1 MVQNRTFYNNFT
13 FRVEQQQSDTVL
25 YGFLPAPALLA
36 NDLNDSA
43 VCWKI
48 FKESVCT
55 SVPDRKLKHSRN
67 MIWSTEAGP
76 SQSSSNGIRRRLQR
90 FCQSPDLGSL
100 CFSALRR
107 SLIKTVL
114 EKKKKIPSPP
124 QCVTDLL
131 PVFSLNSW
139 HSSFS
144 SEEIATHLEW
154 NISLSF
160 NRNVDQ
166 TGFFKSTWSQW
177 EIAVETS
184 TEDWL
189 DSISPSQTTVQ
200 GKPK

>member
-1 MVQNRTFYNNFT
+1 MDFCLLLLCWQMTWMTLPSAGKSSRRACAHQFLTESSSTAGIWSEAQKQVHLKAVQT
-13 FRVEQQQSDTVL
+13 ESE
-25 YGFLPAPALLA
+25 GGC
-36 NDLNDSA
+36 NDSVKVLIWA
-43 VCWKI
+43 VYAL
-48 FKESVCT
+48 
-55 SVPDRKLKHSRN
+55 VPCGAAWLKLFLK
-67 MIWSTEAGP
+67 
-76 SQSSSNGIRRRLQR
+76 
-90 FCQSPDLGSL
+90 
-100 CFSALRR
+100 
-107 SLIKTVL
+107 
-114 EKKKKIPSPP
+114 KKKKIPSPP

-131 PVFSLNSW
+131 PVFSLNSR

-144 SEEIATHLEW
+144 SEEIATYLEW

>member
-1 MVQNRTFYNNFT
+1 MVQNRRFSNNFT

-76 SQSSSNGIRRRLQR
+76 SQSSSNEIRRRLQR

-114 EKKKKIPSPP
+114 EKKKKKIPSPP
-124 QCVTDLL
+124 QCYWL
-131 PVFSLNSW
+131 
-139 HSSFS
+139 
-144 SEEIATHLEW
+144 
-154 NISLSF
+154 ISTFQFEQLIF
-160 NRNVDQ
+160 QFFFRRNCYPPERKYQFVNRNVDQ
-166 TGFFKSTWSQW
+166 RSQW

-189 DSISPSQTTVQ
+189 DSISPSQTTVE

>member
-114 EKKKKIPSPP
+114 EKKKKSQVLHSVLLTYCQFSVWTVDIRVFL
-124 QCVTDLL
+124 QRKLL
-131 PVFSLNSW
+131 PTWNEISVCHLIEMLIRLAFLNPRG
-139 HSSFS
+139 HS
-144 SEEIATHLEW
+144 
-154 NISLSF
+154 
-160 NRNVDQ
+160 
-166 TGFFKSTWSQW
+166 
-177 EIAVETS
+177 
-184 TEDWL
+184 
-189 DSISPSQTTVQ
+189 
-200 GKPK
+200 GK